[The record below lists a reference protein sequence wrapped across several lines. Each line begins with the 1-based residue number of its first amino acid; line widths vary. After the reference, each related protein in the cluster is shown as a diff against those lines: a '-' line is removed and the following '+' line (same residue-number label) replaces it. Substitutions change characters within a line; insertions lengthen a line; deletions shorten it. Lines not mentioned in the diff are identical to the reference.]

1 MQPQD
6 LLQIVTALV
15 IATGLVSMLAAVVG
29 VLVALVWTERMRR
42 RYRHALRRLVAV
54 ANESK
59 AVRAANRNVLSA
71 YKVLRRQQKGWGNSR
86 ALTHLMG
93 KRQSRPELVDTV
105 PDRPLPIPRPP
116 PLPQFPPA
124 EEE

>member
-6 LLQIVTALV
+6 LLQVVSALV
-15 IATGLVSMLAAVVG
+15 ILAGIVAIVAAVVSA
-29 VLVALVWTERMRR
+29 LVVLVWTERMRR
-42 RYRHALRRLVAV
+42 RYRRALDRVVTIAREVKALRL
-54 ANESK
+54 
-59 AVRAANRNVLSA
+59 ANRNVLSA
-71 YKVLRRQQKGWGNSR
+71 YKTLRRKQKGWGNSR

-93 KRQSRPELVDTV
+93 ERQRGPELPDTM

-116 PLPQFPPA
+116 PLPQFPP